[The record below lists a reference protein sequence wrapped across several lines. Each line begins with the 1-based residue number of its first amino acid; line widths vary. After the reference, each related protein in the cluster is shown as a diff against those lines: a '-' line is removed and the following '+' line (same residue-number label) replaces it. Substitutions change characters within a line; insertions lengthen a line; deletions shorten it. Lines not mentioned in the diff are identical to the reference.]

1 MLAEETVFFV
11 PAKTTYKDADRRGP
25 GGDRKAPWFIRQR
38 DVAGIGIESAQSSVQ
53 GEVSPSRA
61 TKGLSG
67 RPPPLRSGNSPSAT
81 AHWAVRFL
89 WKPSDASSLIWPLT
103 HHPKPKGLG
112 DCLYMGFSFESRFL
126 CKVGFR
132 PHRRPRGFPIVR
144 LRFAPETRL
153 RRLPTGQFV
162 SFGNLRMQVVL
173 FGLDPSLQ
181 T

>member
-1 MLAEETVFFV
+1 VLAEETVFFV

-173 FGLDPSLQ
+173 FSP
-181 T
+181 